1 MFLVLLA
8 IIGIYLCFFLL
19 SKLYLIISGSSK
31 TVAPNNL
38 IASTS
43 HLETSHFSNNN
54 QSSQNNDLQQTI
66 LNIFKQSI
74 FLIVMFSLYNIA
86 VSGVIFLIYCNN
98 AKNTLHLILSK
109 VELVFITLAIIVLVV
124 DFARKWYEQ
133 ASYG

>member
-8 IIGIYLCFFLL
+8 IIGIYLCFLL
-19 SKLYLIISGSSK
+19 LFKFYLFISGSNK
-31 TVAPNNL
+31 TVVPNNL
-38 IASTS
+38 ITSTS

-54 QSSQNNDLQQTI
+54 RSSQNNDLQQTV

-98 AKNTLHLILSK
+98 AENTLHLILSK
-109 VELVFITLAIIVLVV
+109 VELVFITLAIIVLIV
-124 DFARKWYEQ
+124 DFARKWYE
-133 ASYG
+133 